1 MVHAVILMQ
10 FFLILIS
17 SLLAVRAFTAGSRDR
32 TDVAARAGMIQ
43 IALLALLSLD
53 LALFYVG
60 TNLLRANPGDAS
72 GLGLYAPGS
81 PVTFALNALL
91 SAGIPPFCYLI
102 LSMLARLRGAD
113 AKSRLRLPAMAA
125 AGAASTWLV
134 GVNTTILAGDLMGKS
149 VRGLV
154 ALRDAVTAFALFP
167 AALLACALGL
177 ASWLRARA
185 GIRDPALRT
194 FGDLCAVSFALLLA
208 SVVAGGAL
216 VSSGI
221 FYDDAGLAWPILI
234 QGPMLPGL
242 ILDAAMTFLFWCL
255 RPAAS
260 LTGPGRA
267 LAAFGAE
274 GVPEGFFD
282 RYRLS
287 PREREVCALV
297 AQGLANKD
305 ICKRLGL
312 SHGTVKNHVSS
323 IFAKLAIASRFEL
336 LGRLRDYAPDRGP

>member
-1 MVHAVILMQ
+1 
-10 FFLILIS
+10 
-17 SLLAVRAFTAGSRDR
+17 
-32 TDVAARAGMIQ
+32 MIQ
-43 IALLALLSLD
+43 LALLALLSLD

-72 GLGLYAPGS
+72 GLRLYAPGS

-91 SAGIPPFCYLI
+91 SAGIPTFCYLI
-102 LSMLARLRGAD
+102 LSMFARLRGAD

-125 AGAASTWLV
+125 AGAASTWLL
-134 GVNTTILAGDLMGKS
+134 GVNAAILACDSMGKS

-177 ASWLRARA
+177 ASWLRGRARISDSA
-185 GIRDPALRT
+185 HRI
-194 FGDLCAVSFALLLA
+194 FGDLCAASFALILA

-221 FYDDAGLAWPILI
+221 FHDGAGIAWPILI

-242 ILDAAMTFLFWCL
+242 ILDAAMAFLFWRL
-255 RPAAS
+255 RPGVSGA
-260 LTGPGRA
+260 GPGRA
-267 LAAFGAE
+267 LAAFGAD

-336 LGRLRDYAPDRGP
+336 LGRLRDYAPDRAP